1 MNPPRL
7 FSFCIIV
14 FSIFISLSPLHI
26 TDAASAPKPAM
37 SADVSFQRPRSN
49 VATPTVQ
56 GHRLALSIREAV
68 SIALARNFDITI
80 AGFAPGIAESNILR
94 ERSAFDPEAVVDTSV
109 GKSKIGSANNVFE
122 GTGGIRETDTLGIA
136 AGIRQRLITGAEY
149 SLIFRNIK
157 ESTNSPQN
165 VFDPNFQTSL
175 TFTIEQPLLKNF
187 GIDLNQARIQVAMA
201 TKEQTL
207 HSYRTKV
214 IETVDAVEQAYWN
227 LVFFIENLEFRQ
239 KSLDLAKDLL
249 RRNKIQVEVG
259 TLAPIEITEAQATVA
274 SREEALLVAQQE
286 VKDREDTLKMLLNVT
301 DTPSSW
307 GIEILPTEKP
317 KFQVVKVNEMQLILN
332 ALRKHAELENARIE
346 IDKKKI
352 DLKTAKQN
360 LLPEVNLNASAS
372 NNALAK
378 NQGTAI
384 EEQFKNEKYTFSGG
398 LSFRIPLGNRRA
410 KSDYQRAQ
418 LRHAETVA
426 SYHQTRQSIME
437 KVHRSARRIS
447 LGVKRIEATRVARR
461 LAEERLDA
469 QEKKFKVGLSTSRDI
484 LEDQERLANALAQE
498 TRALIDY
505 RKSLASL
512 DRATHSTLERFQI
525 EMFYPGESK
534 TKPTKA
540 KTTKK

>member
-1 MNPPRL
+1 MNPSRL
-7 FSFCIIV
+7 FSFCIIAL
-14 FSIFISLSPLHI
+14 SIFISLSPLHLA
-26 TDAASAPKPAM
+26 DAASAAKPAM
-37 SADVSFQRPRSN
+37 SADISLQRPRSN
-49 VATPTVQ
+49 VAPPTVR

-80 AGFAPGIAESNILR
+80 AGFAPGVAESNILR

-109 GKSKIGSANNVFE
+109 GKSKIGSANSVFNR
-122 GTGGIRETDTLGIA
+122 TGGIRETDTLGIA
-136 AGIRQRLITGAEY
+136 AGIRQRLITGAQY

-165 VFDPNFQTSL
+165 VFDPNYQTSL

-187 GIDLNQARIQVAMA
+187 GIDLNQARIKVAMA

-207 HSYRTKV
+207 HDYRIKV
-214 IETVDAVEQAYWN
+214 IETVDAVQQAYWN
-227 LVFFIENLEFRQ
+227 LVFSIENLEFRR

-274 SREEALLVAQQE
+274 FREEALLVAQQE
-286 VKDREDTLKMLLNVT
+286 VRDREDILKMLLNVT
-301 DTPSSW
+301 DTPASW
-307 GIEILPTEKP
+307 GIQILPTEKP
-317 KFQVVKVNEMQLILN
+317 KYKAVKVNEMQLILN

-352 DLKTAKQN
+352 DLKVAKQN

-372 NNALAK
+372 NNALAE
-378 NQGTAI
+378 NQGSAI
-384 EEQFKNEKYTFSGG
+384 EEQFKNEKYTYSGG

-410 KSDYQRAQ
+410 KADYRRAQ
-418 LRHAETVA
+418 LRHAQSLA
-426 SYHQTRQSIME
+426 SFHQTRQSIME
-437 KVHRSARRIS
+437 KVHRSARRIH
-447 LGVKRIEATRVARR
+447 LDVKRIEATRVARR

-512 DRATHSTLERFQI
+512 DRATHSTLDRFQI
-525 EMFYPGESK
+525 EMVHPGEAEAKS
-534 TKPTKA
+534 TKA

>member
-1 MNPPRL
+1 MNPPKL
-7 FSFCIIV
+7 FSFCIIAI
-14 FSIFISLSPLHI
+14 SIIISLSPLHI
-26 TDAASAPKPAM
+26 TDAASAAKPAT

-80 AGFAPGIAESNILR
+80 AGFDPDIAESNVLR
-94 ERSAFDPEAVVDTSV
+94 ERSAFDPQAVVDTNIS
-109 GKSKIGSANNVFE
+109 KSKVGSANSVFNR
-122 GTGGIRETDTLGIA
+122 TGGIRETDTLGVA

-149 SLIFRNIK
+149 SLIFRNIR

-165 VFDPNFQTSL
+165 IFDPNFQTSL

-187 GIDLNQARIQVAMA
+187 GIDLNRARIQVAMA

-207 HSYRTKV
+207 HTYRTRV
-214 IETVDAVEQAYWN
+214 IETIDAVEQAYWD
-227 LVFFIENLEFRQ
+227 LVFSIEILQFRQ

-259 TLAPIEITEAQATVA
+259 TLAPIEITEALATVA
-274 SREEALLVAQQE
+274 SREEALLVTQQQ

-317 KFQVVKVNEMQLILN
+317 KFKAVKVDEMQLILN

-346 IDKKKI
+346 IDKRRI

-372 NNALAK
+372 NNALAEH
-378 NQGTAI
+378 QGEAF
-384 EEQFKNEKYTFSGG
+384 EEQFKNKRYSFSGG

-410 KSDYQRAQ
+410 KADYRQAQ
-418 LRHAETVA
+418 LRHAKTVA
-426 SYHQTRQSIME
+426 AYHQTRQSIME
-437 KVHRSARRIS
+437 KVHRSARRIH
-447 LGVKRIEATRVARR
+447 LGVKRISATRVARR

-469 QEKKFKVGLSTSRDI
+469 QEKKFRVGLSTSRDI

-512 DRATHSTLERFQI
+512 DRATHTTLERFQI

>member
-1 MNPPRL
+1 MKPPKL
-7 FSFCIIV
+7 LACHCIAL
-14 FSIFISLSPLHI
+14 SILISLSSPPLA
-26 TDAASAPKPAM
+26 DVASAAESTM
-37 SADVSFQRPRSN
+37 SAEISFERTRSN
-49 VATPTVQ
+49 VATPTNK
-56 GHRLALSIREAV
+56 GLRLALSIREAV

-80 AGFAPGIAESNILR
+80 AGFDPDIAESNVIR
-94 ERSAFDPEAVVDTSV
+94 ERSAFDPQAVVDTNIS
-109 GKSKIGSANNVFE
+109 KSKLGSANSVFNR
-122 GTGGIRETDTLGIA
+122 TGGIRETDTLGVA

-149 SLIFRNIK
+149 SLILRSIR
-157 ESTNSPQN
+157 ESSNSPQN

-187 GIDLNQARIQVAMA
+187 GIDLNQARIKVAMA

-207 HSYRTKV
+207 HTYRTRV
-214 IETVDAVEQAYWN
+214 IDTIDAVEQAYWD
-227 LVFFIENLEFRQ
+227 LVFSIAILQFRQ

-274 SREEALLVAQQE
+274 SREEALLVTQQQ
-286 VKDREDTLKMLLNVT
+286 VKDREDILKMLLNVT

-317 KFQVVKVNEMQLILN
+317 KFKAVKVDEMQLILN

-346 IDKKKI
+346 LDKRRI
-352 DLKTAKQN
+352 DLQTAKQN

-372 NNALAK
+372 NNALAEH
-378 NQGTAI
+378 QGEAF
-384 EEQFKNEKYTFSGG
+384 EAQFKNKRYSFSGG

-410 KSDYQRAQ
+410 KADYRQAQ
-418 LRHAETVA
+418 LRHAKTVA
-426 SYHQTRQSIME
+426 AYHQTRQSIME
-437 KVHRSARRIS
+437 KVHRSARRIR
-447 LGVKRIEATRVARR
+447 LDVKRIQATRVARR

-512 DRATHSTLERFQI
+512 DRATHSTLERFQV
-525 EMFYPGESK
+525 EMFYPGEAK

-540 KTTKK
+540 KPTQK